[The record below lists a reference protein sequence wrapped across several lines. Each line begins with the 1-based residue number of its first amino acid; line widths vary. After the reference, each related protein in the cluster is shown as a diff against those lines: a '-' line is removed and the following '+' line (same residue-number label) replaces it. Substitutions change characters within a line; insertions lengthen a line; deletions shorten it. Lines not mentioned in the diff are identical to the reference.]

1 MKAGTSRLWS
11 SSGLIPEIRS
21 RQVSRGR
28 DPRLETETENPRGDT
43 QAAESKAMAKLP
55 LAPRGEAEPRSSGQE
70 AGLGQGAGD
79 KEGPVRSGVG
89 VRAVGSIRSAARL
102 RL

>member
-1 MKAGTSRLWS
+1 MAS
-11 SSGLIPEIRS
+11 SQKSEADRCLRAEILGWEQRQRIP
-21 RQVSRGR
+21 GW
-28 DPRLETETENPRGDT
+28 DT

-55 LAPRGEAEPRSSGQE
+55 LAPRGEAEPRSNGQE

-79 KEGPVRSGVG
+79 KECPVRSGVG
-89 VRAVGSIRSAARL
+89 VRAVGSIGSGARL